1 MTDTRSLVPT
11 LTGPIGGWETVDPGD
26 RAGGLS
32 KVCTESESS
41 PLTVWRGI
49 QMTDWWRYAT

>member
-11 LTGPIGGWETVDPGD
+11 FTGPIGGWETVDPGD

-49 QMTDWWRYAT
+49 QMTDWWL